1 MLHPLTKQ
9 PVPEFFGRRYLRA
22 AEIVEIGLV
31 PNPTALERL
40 VRAGQFPPPLR
51 LHRTKLWDTVEVAA
65 RLEQAAQTAR
75 EDTAE

>member
-9 PVPEFFGRRYLRA
+9 PVAEFFGRRYLRA
-22 AEIVEIGLV
+22 DELVEIGVARDL
-31 PNPTALERL
+31 TALERL